1 MSYFP
6 MFIDIEGKHIL
17 VVGAGKI
24 ALRRVQTLLQFRAR
38 IKVIAKEIPKEQK
51 EAFHLL
57 VSEGK
62 IVLEEKAFE
71 ESDLTEAFF
80 LVLAAT
86 NVKKLNHEIC
96 MLCRKR
102 KILAN
107 TATDRTDCDFYF
119 PAVAVQEELVVGIT
133 GDGSDHRKVAETAA
147 RIRKVLEMEHEEK
160 IRVGSRESKLAVVQS
175 EMIIQELKK
184 FTSAVRDRIGDDEND
199 RR

>member
-1 MSYFP
+1 MNYFP

-119 PAVAVQEELVVGIT
+119 PAVAVQEELIVGIT

-160 IRVGSRESKLAVVQS
+160 NQSRQQRE
-175 EMIIQELKK
+175 
-184 FTSAVRDRIGDDEND
+184 
-199 RR
+199 

>member
-38 IKVIAKEIPKEQK
+38 IKVIAKETPKEQK

-71 ESDLTEAFF
+71 ESDLTEALF

-160 IRVGSRESKLAVVQS
+160 NQSRQQRE
-175 EMIIQELKK
+175 
-184 FTSAVRDRIGDDEND
+184 
-199 RR
+199 

>member
-71 ESDLTEAFF
+71 ESDLTEALF

-96 MLCRKR
+96 MLCPKR

-160 IRVGSRESKLAVVQS
+160 NQSRQQRE
-175 EMIIQELKK
+175 
-184 FTSAVRDRIGDDEND
+184 
-199 RR
+199 

>member
-96 MLCRKR
+96 MLCHKR

-160 IRVGSRESKLAVVQS
+160 NQSRQQRE
-175 EMIIQELKK
+175 
-184 FTSAVRDRIGDDEND
+184 
-199 RR
+199 

>member
-71 ESDLTEAFF
+71 ESDLTEALF
-80 LVLAAT
+80 LVLAVT

-160 IRVGSRESKLAVVQS
+160 NQSRQQRE
-175 EMIIQELKK
+175 
-184 FTSAVRDRIGDDEND
+184 
-199 RR
+199 

>member
-1 MSYFP
+1 

-160 IRVGSRESKLAVVQS
+160 NQSRQQRE
-175 EMIIQELKK
+175 
-184 FTSAVRDRIGDDEND
+184 
-199 RR
+199 

>member
-96 MLCRKR
+96 MLCRNR

-160 IRVGSRESKLAVVQS
+160 NQSRQQRE
-175 EMIIQELKK
+175 
-184 FTSAVRDRIGDDEND
+184 
-199 RR
+199 

>member
-96 MLCRKR
+96 MLCRKP

-160 IRVGSRESKLAVVQS
+160 NQNRQQRE
-175 EMIIQELKK
+175 
-184 FTSAVRDRIGDDEND
+184 
-199 RR
+199 

>member
-147 RIRKVLEMEHEEK
+147 RIRKVLGMEHEEK
-160 IRVGSRESKLAVVQS
+160 NQSRQQRE
-175 EMIIQELKK
+175 
-184 FTSAVRDRIGDDEND
+184 
-199 RR
+199 

>member
-62 IVLEEKAFE
+62 IVLEEKAFD

-160 IRVGSRESKLAVVQS
+160 NQNRQQRE
-175 EMIIQELKK
+175 
-184 FTSAVRDRIGDDEND
+184 
-199 RR
+199 

>member
-71 ESDLTEAFF
+71 ESDLTEALF

-96 MLCRKR
+96 TLCRKR

-160 IRVGSRESKLAVVQS
+160 NQSRQQRE
-175 EMIIQELKK
+175 
-184 FTSAVRDRIGDDEND
+184 
-199 RR
+199 

>member
-71 ESDLTEAFF
+71 ESDLTEALF

-160 IRVGSRESKLAVVQS
+160 NQNRQQRE
-175 EMIIQELKK
+175 
-184 FTSAVRDRIGDDEND
+184 
-199 RR
+199 

>member
-1 MSYFP
+1 MNYFP

-51 EAFHLL
+51 EAFYLL

-62 IVLEEKAFE
+62 IVLEEKAFD

-160 IRVGSRESKLAVVQS
+160 NQSRQQRE
-175 EMIIQELKK
+175 
-184 FTSAVRDRIGDDEND
+184 
-199 RR
+199 

>member
-24 ALRRVQTLLQFRAR
+24 ALRRVQSLLQFRAR

-160 IRVGSRESKLAVVQS
+160 NQSRKQRE
-175 EMIIQELKK
+175 
-184 FTSAVRDRIGDDEND
+184 
-199 RR
+199 

>member
-71 ESDLTEAFF
+71 ESDLTEALF

-133 GDGSDHRKVAETAA
+133 GDGSDHRKVVETAA

-160 IRVGSRESKLAVVQS
+160 NQSRQQRE
-175 EMIIQELKK
+175 
-184 FTSAVRDRIGDDEND
+184 
-199 RR
+199 

>member
-71 ESDLTEAFF
+71 ESDLTEALF

-160 IRVGSRESKLAVVQS
+160 NQSR
-175 EMIIQELKK
+175 
-184 FTSAVRDRIGDDEND
+184 
-199 RR
+199 

>member
-62 IVLEEKAFE
+62 I
-71 ESDLTEAFF
+71 S
-80 LVLAAT
+80 
-86 NVKKLNHEIC
+86 
-96 MLCRKR
+96 
-102 KILAN
+102 
-107 TATDRTDCDFYF
+107 
-119 PAVAVQEELVVGIT
+119 
-133 GDGSDHRKVAETAA
+133 
-147 RIRKVLEMEHEEK
+147 IRK
-160 IRVGSRESKLAVVQS
+160 
-175 EMIIQELKK
+175 KK
-184 FTSAVRDRIGDDEND
+184 TF
-199 RR
+199 

>member
-1 MSYFP
+1 MEESRLQKIETGHLMRDIQRKSCAKRENRRSKMSYFP

-71 ESDLTEAFF
+71 ESDLTEALF

-160 IRVGSRESKLAVVQS
+160 NQSRQQRE
-175 EMIIQELKK
+175 
-184 FTSAVRDRIGDDEND
+184 
-199 RR
+199 

>member
-71 ESDLTEAFF
+71 ESDLTEALF

-107 TATDRTDCDFYF
+107 TATDRTDC
-119 PAVAVQEELVVGIT
+119 

-160 IRVGSRESKLAVVQS
+160 NQSRQQRE
-175 EMIIQELKK
+175 
-184 FTSAVRDRIGDDEND
+184 
-199 RR
+199 

>member
-71 ESDLTEAFF
+71 ESDLTEALF

-133 GDGSDHRKVAETAA
+133 GDGRDHRKVAETAA

-160 IRVGSRESKLAVVQS
+160 NQSRQQRE
-175 EMIIQELKK
+175 
-184 FTSAVRDRIGDDEND
+184 
-199 RR
+199 

>member
-133 GDGSDHRKVAETAA
+133 GDGSDHRKVAETVA

-160 IRVGSRESKLAVVQS
+160 NQSRKQRE
-175 EMIIQELKK
+175 
-184 FTSAVRDRIGDDEND
+184 
-199 RR
+199 

>member
-71 ESDLTEAFF
+71 ESDLTEALF

-119 PAVAVQEELVVGIT
+119 PAVAIQEELVVGIT

-160 IRVGSRESKLAVVQS
+160 NQSRQQRE
-175 EMIIQELKK
+175 
-184 FTSAVRDRIGDDEND
+184 
-199 RR
+199 

>member
-38 IKVIAKEIPKEQK
+38 IKVIAKEIPKGQK

-71 ESDLTEAFF
+71 ESDLTEALF

-160 IRVGSRESKLAVVQS
+160 NQSRQQRE
-175 EMIIQELKK
+175 
-184 FTSAVRDRIGDDEND
+184 
-199 RR
+199 

>member
-71 ESDLTEAFF
+71 ESDLTEALF

-119 PAVAVQEELVVGIT
+119 PAVAVQEKLVVGIT

-160 IRVGSRESKLAVVQS
+160 NQSRQQRE
-175 EMIIQELKK
+175 
-184 FTSAVRDRIGDDEND
+184 
-199 RR
+199 

>member
-71 ESDLTEAFF
+71 ESDLTEALF

-119 PAVAVQEELVVGIT
+119 PAVAAQEELVVGIT

-160 IRVGSRESKLAVVQS
+160 NQSRQQRE
-175 EMIIQELKK
+175 
-184 FTSAVRDRIGDDEND
+184 
-199 RR
+199 

>member
-38 IKVIAKEIPKEQK
+38 IEVIAKEIPKEQK

-160 IRVGSRESKLAVVQS
+160 NQSRQQRE
-175 EMIIQELKK
+175 
-184 FTSAVRDRIGDDEND
+184 
-199 RR
+199 

>member
-24 ALRRVQTLLQFRAR
+24 ALRRVQTLLQFCAR

-71 ESDLTEAFF
+71 ESDLTEALF

-160 IRVGSRESKLAVVQS
+160 NQSRQQRE
-175 EMIIQELKK
+175 
-184 FTSAVRDRIGDDEND
+184 
-199 RR
+199 

>member
-24 ALRRVQTLLQFRAR
+24 ALRRVQALLQFRAR

-71 ESDLTEAFF
+71 ESDLTEALF

-160 IRVGSRESKLAVVQS
+160 NQSRQQRE
-175 EMIIQELKK
+175 
-184 FTSAVRDRIGDDEND
+184 
-199 RR
+199 

>member
-86 NVKKLNHEIC
+86 NVKKLNYEIC

-160 IRVGSRESKLAVVQS
+160 NQSRQQRE
-175 EMIIQELKK
+175 
-184 FTSAVRDRIGDDEND
+184 
-199 RR
+199 

>member
-24 ALRRVQTLLQFRAR
+24 ALRRVQTLLQFRAH

-160 IRVGSRESKLAVVQS
+160 NQSRKQRE
-175 EMIIQELKK
+175 
-184 FTSAVRDRIGDDEND
+184 
-199 RR
+199 

>member
-24 ALRRVQTLLQFRAR
+24 ALRRVQILLQFRAC

-71 ESDLTEAFF
+71 ESDLTEALF

-160 IRVGSRESKLAVVQS
+160 NQSRQQRE
-175 EMIIQELKK
+175 
-184 FTSAVRDRIGDDEND
+184 
-199 RR
+199 

>member
-57 VSEGK
+57 
-62 IVLEEKAFE
+62 VLEEKAFE

-160 IRVGSRESKLAVVQS
+160 NQSRQQRE
-175 EMIIQELKK
+175 
-184 FTSAVRDRIGDDEND
+184 
-199 RR
+199 

>member
-107 TATDRTDCDFYF
+107 TATDRTDCDFNF

-160 IRVGSRESKLAVVQS
+160 NQSRQQRE
-175 EMIIQELKK
+175 
-184 FTSAVRDRIGDDEND
+184 
-199 RR
+199 

>member
-24 ALRRVQTLLQFRAR
+24 ALRRVKTLLQFRAR

-71 ESDLTEAFF
+71 ESDLTEALF

-160 IRVGSRESKLAVVQS
+160 NQSRQQRE
-175 EMIIQELKK
+175 
-184 FTSAVRDRIGDDEND
+184 
-199 RR
+199 

>member
-57 VSEGK
+57 VSEGE

-71 ESDLTEAFF
+71 ESDLTEALF

-160 IRVGSRESKLAVVQS
+160 NQSRQQRE
-175 EMIIQELKK
+175 
-184 FTSAVRDRIGDDEND
+184 
-199 RR
+199 

>member
-1 MSYFP
+1 M
-6 MFIDIEGKHIL
+6 
-17 VVGAGKI
+17 
-24 ALRRVQTLLQFRAR
+24 LQFRAR

-71 ESDLTEAFF
+71 ESDLTEALF

-147 RIRKVLEMEHEEK
+147 
-160 IRVGSRESKLAVVQS
+160 G
-175 EMIIQELKK
+175 
-184 FTSAVRDRIGDDEND
+184 
-199 RR
+199 

>member
-133 GDGSDHRKVAETAA
+133 GDGSDHRKVAEMAA

-160 IRVGSRESKLAVVQS
+160 NQSRQQRE
-175 EMIIQELKK
+175 
-184 FTSAVRDRIGDDEND
+184 
-199 RR
+199 

>member
-71 ESDLTEAFF
+71 ESDLTEALF

-86 NVKKLNHEIC
+86 NVKKLNHEIW

-160 IRVGSRESKLAVVQS
+160 NQSRQQRE
-175 EMIIQELKK
+175 
-184 FTSAVRDRIGDDEND
+184 
-199 RR
+199 